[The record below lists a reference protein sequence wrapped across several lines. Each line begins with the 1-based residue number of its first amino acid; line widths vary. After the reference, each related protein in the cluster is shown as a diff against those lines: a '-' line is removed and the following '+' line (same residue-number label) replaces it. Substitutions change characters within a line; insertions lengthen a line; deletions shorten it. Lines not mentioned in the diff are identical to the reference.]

1 MINHIVISELFTHFV
16 IKNAE
21 EIDSVGDLLLPQFR
35 ETMTTGRR
43 KRVK

>member
-21 EIDSVGDLLLPQFR
+21 EIDSVGDLLFPWFR
-35 ETMTTGRR
+35 ETVTTGRR
-43 KRVK
+43 KRAE